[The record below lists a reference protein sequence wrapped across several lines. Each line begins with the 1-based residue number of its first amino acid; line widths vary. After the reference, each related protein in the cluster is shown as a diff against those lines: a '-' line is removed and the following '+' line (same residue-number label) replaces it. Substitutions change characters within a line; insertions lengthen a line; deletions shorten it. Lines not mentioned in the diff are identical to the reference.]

1 MLQSLRLRVVLL
13 LAVSVVIVGGYWVI
27 VGAHEQ
33 DKTYHQFADSAR
45 MIGVPN
51 ALNVLS
57 NLPFVIVGLLGLAF
71 MMGAPS
77 RRSGV
82 FLEASE
88 RAPFWVYF
96 VGLIFTG
103 LGSMY
108 YHANPNNETLTWDR
122 MFLAITFMAL
132 FTAMLAERVHISCIR
147 FLLLPL
153 TIYGAISVL
162 YWQYTERIG
171 AGDLRFY
178 FTAQFFPLLMLPIL
192 LVICPPRYTRTGD
205 LVAMLLSYVLA
216 KIVEILDAQ
225 IYTGSGFVSGH
236 TLKHLIA
243 GMTAGFPLLMLWR
256 RRPVAQL
263 PAAIVKPAPIAVS

>member
-1 MLQSLRLRVVLL
+1 MLQSLRLRMVLL
-13 LAVSVVIVGGYWVI
+13 LAVTVVIVGGYWTI

-33 DKTYHQFADSAR
+33 DTTYHQFADKTR
-45 MIGVPN
+45 MVGVPN

-57 NLPFVIVGLLGLAF
+57 NLPFVVVGLLGLMF
-71 MMGAPS
+71 MMSSPS
-77 RRSGV
+77 RRPSV
-82 FLEASE
+82 FLDASE

-96 VGLIFTG
+96 IGLIFTG

-147 FLLLPL
+147 FLLAPL
-153 TIYGAISVL
+153 TIYGAVSVL

-192 LVICPPRYTRTGD
+192 LVFCPPRYTRTGD

-225 IYTGSGFVSGH
+225 IYTGSGIVSGH

-243 GMTAGFPLLMLWR
+243 GLTAGFPLLMLWQ
-256 RRPVAQL
+256 RRPVAQPVVAVVAPTPV
-263 PAAIVKPAPIAVS
+263 PAS